1 MKFASYSS
9 QHDPSIHNREELTNL
24 FLHFGEDCNSFVSC
38 FIYFVIDFVIG
49 RTVCLTM
56 VTNPSNVNQV
66 TCTLSRS
73 CGHGHPPN
81 GAATEIRVSV
91 GEMTSQVTS

>member
-1 MKFASYSS
+1 
-9 QHDPSIHNREELTNL
+9 LTSL
-24 FLHFGEDCNSFVSC
+24 FLQFGEDYNSFVSC
-38 FIYFVIDFVIG
+38 FIYFVIG
-49 RTVCLTM
+49 RAVCLTM
-56 VTNPSNVNQV
+56 VTNPLTVNQV

-91 GEMTSQVTS
+91 GGNDMAGDI

>member
-1 MKFASYSS
+1 
-9 QHDPSIHNREELTNL
+9 LTNL
-24 FLHFGEDCNSFVSC
+24 FLQFGEDYNSFLSC
-38 FIYFVIDFVIG
+38 VIYFVIG

-56 VTNPSNVNQV
+56 VTNPLSVNQV

-73 CGHGHPPN
+73 CGHGQPPN

-91 GEMTSQVTS
+91 GRNDITGDITEIREENSQRA